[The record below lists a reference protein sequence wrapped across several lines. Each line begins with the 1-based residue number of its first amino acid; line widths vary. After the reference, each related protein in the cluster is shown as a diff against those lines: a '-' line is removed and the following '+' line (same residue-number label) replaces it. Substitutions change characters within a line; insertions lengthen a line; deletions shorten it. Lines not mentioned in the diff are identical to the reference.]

1 MTSPPGPAKC
11 PLPSLYGN
19 RKAQPPTCSQGAHHW
34 LSRLSRLSRAE
45 LTPTSRAAVTEQ
57 TRVGG
62 EPLWDPR
69 GWWRRGLVTGWEGL
83 GQGSGEEEEML

>member
-11 PLPSLYGN
+11 PLPSSYGN
-19 RKAQPPTCSQGAHHW
+19 RKAQPPTCSRGVRHC
-34 LSRLSRLSRAE
+34 LSRLSRAE

-57 TRVGG
+57 TQGGG

-69 GWWRRGLVTGWEGL
+69 GWRRRGLVTSWEGL
-83 GQGSGEEEEML
+83 GQGSGEEEKML